1 VTLARGGN
9 ICGGSPAR
17 PRLAPTLFGKSHASN
32 SVTSCR
38 AINFASLPVQCRL
51 AERSRLILHLREKT
65 FEIVSPTWRFSLA
78 DGALVMAQC
87 PHQ

>member
-1 VTLARGGN
+1 VTLALGRI

-17 PRLAPTLFGKSHASN
+17 PRLAPTLFGKSRASN
-32 SVTSCR
+32 SVISCC
-38 AINFASLPVQCRL
+38 AMNLASFFGF

-65 FEIVSPTWRFSLA
+65 LEIVSPRWRFSLA